1 MSDALKPNYSSGEG
15 VYTKILPLRQR
26 NEVMNRWLKHRL
38 ENLLPELMD
47 REGFDMWLVIA
58 REYNEDPV
66 IMSLLPEPQMAARR
80 RTILV
85 LTRKEIGVERLTLSR
100 YGLGEFYQG
109 GIWDPDEEELRDHYA
124 VAMRL
129 SKEIRRK
136 ISHIA
141 AEKAGTYESGQQSEE
156 EIRRLEKGEQDIQL

>member
-1 MSDALKPNYSSGEG
+1 MSDTLKPNYSSGEE

-66 IMSLLPEPQMAARR
+66 IMSLHL
-80 RTILV
+80 
-85 LTRKEIGVERLTLSR
+85 IG
-100 YGLGEFYQG
+100 
-109 GIWDPDEEELRDHYA
+109 
-124 VAMRL
+124 
-129 SKEIRRK
+129 
-136 ISHIA
+136 
-141 AEKAGTYESGQQSEE
+141 
-156 EIRRLEKGEQDIQL
+156 